1 MESVMVVCKVYK
13 LFKDG
18 KNFTK
23 ESKKVIRNRCVIPR
37 WYALDK
43 NAKWEQNGRWHEI
56 NEEATKEYYEVGR
69 KLQEEKRK
77 AKETK
82 GKLAE
87 ILTNVIEEG
96 AKPKKTKAI
105 IIDDPSASKELLDL
119 RVEYVKVVGK
129 KLSGRFLND
138 VDWITKKI
146 NEVKSKSE

>member
-18 KNFTK
+18 ENFTK

-37 WYALDK
+37 WYAEDK
-43 NAKWEQNGRWHEI
+43 NAKWKQNGRWHEI
-56 NEEATKEYYEVGR
+56 NEEATKEYYEEGLKR
-69 KLQEEKRK
+69 QELKRK

-96 AKPKKTKAI
+96 ASKATTDDTPKEDKNCSLAELRLRYPAI
-105 IIDDPSASKELLDL
+105 TSNSKD
-119 RVEYVKVVGK
+119 K
-129 KLSGRFLND
+129 FL
-138 VDWITKKI
+138 VKI
-146 NEVKSKSE
+146 NELKSK